1 MTNAQ
6 PHGEPAAHGGAAGV
20 HRPRLVIAGVG
31 SGVGKTTLTIGLMAA
46 FQACGLVVQG
56 FKCGPDYIDPTY
68 HTAIT
73 GRPSRNL
80 DVWMT
85 SPAAVREIFLRA
97 SAGAD
102 LSVIEGVMGLFDG
115 RRATDDEGS
124 TAHIARLLSA
134 PVLLV
139 LNAGSMARTAA
150 AVVTGCQAMA
160 EGFAIAGVIA
170 NQVGSA
176 GHAHLIREAVEGV
189 CGVPVVGYLARD
201 ATLDIPERHLG
212 LVPAVERG
220 KLTPLFARLAE
231 RVAETVDLDAVL
243 ALARSAPPLPSEP
256 PRLFLPAA
264 RPSGTPRA
272 RIAVA
277 RDAAFNFYY
286 PENLELLER
295 CGAELVFFR
304 PTCGERLP
312 EDVDGLYIGGGFPE
326 VYAAELAKNHAL
338 KADIRRAAAA
348 GMPVFAECG
357 GYLYL
362 CRSVTTT
369 DGRTHEM
376 VGLIPARARM
386 QERLAAL
393 GYREVCAVRDTPL
406 LAAGETARGHAFHY
420 SVLEPEPD
428 VVDTWPHAYR
438 VRSRFGAR
446 TEGYAN
452 GSVLA
457 GYTHLHFV
465 SHPPIA
471 ERWVTACEAFRCR
484 RRQAGR

>member
-85 SPAAVREIFLRA
+85 SPVAVREIFLRA

-139 LNAGSMARTAA
+139 LNAASMARTAA

-160 EGFAIAGVIA
+160 KGVVIAGVIA

-176 GHAHLIREAVEGV
+176 G
-189 CGVPVVGYLARD
+189 
-201 ATLDIPERHLG
+201 
-212 LVPAVERG
+212 
-220 KLTPLFARLAE
+220 
-231 RVAETVDLDAVL
+231 
-243 ALARSAPPLPSEP
+243 
-256 PRLFLPAA
+256 
-264 RPSGTPRA
+264 
-272 RIAVA
+272 
-277 RDAAFNFYY
+277 
-286 PENLELLER
+286 
-295 CGAELVFFR
+295 
-304 PTCGERLP
+304 
-312 EDVDGLYIGGGFPE
+312 
-326 VYAAELAKNHAL
+326 
-338 KADIRRAAAA
+338 
-348 GMPVFAECG
+348 
-357 GYLYL
+357 
-362 CRSVTTT
+362 
-369 DGRTHEM
+369 
-376 VGLIPARARM
+376 
-386 QERLAAL
+386 
-393 GYREVCAVRDTPL
+393 
-406 LAAGETARGHAFHY
+406 
-420 SVLEPEPD
+420 
-428 VVDTWPHAYR
+428 
-438 VRSRFGAR
+438 
-446 TEGYAN
+446 
-452 GSVLA
+452 
-457 GYTHLHFV
+457 
-465 SHPPIA
+465 
-471 ERWVTACEAFRCR
+471 
-484 RRQAGR
+484 